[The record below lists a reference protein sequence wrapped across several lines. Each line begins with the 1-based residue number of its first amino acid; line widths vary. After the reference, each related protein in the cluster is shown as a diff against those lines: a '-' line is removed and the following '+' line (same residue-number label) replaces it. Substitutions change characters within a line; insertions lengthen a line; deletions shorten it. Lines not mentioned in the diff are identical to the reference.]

1 VVAGAS
7 SMRGR
12 IAIVRAVLARV
23 FGDPTLPIV
32 LAAYGAWGA
41 WRATR
46 SYRSLPLV
54 PAPDQWRS
62 CGARPYLTLRGNG
75 PHAAGSRI
83 FQHFPPTPLSSP
95 LPARLREGGS
105 PLRGAKPSRST
116 LPRRWRSGA
125 IVPATAVT
133 GLANVP
139 RDGNASTTAPSQGTS
154 GSEAAR
160 TNGVSVV
167 IPARDE
173 AHNLGSLL
181 GSLRVIAGD
190 PVLGFLDAV
199 VVDDA
204 STDGTGDIA
213 RQAGVPSL
221 SVVRLEESDKPD
233 GWVGKTNACQ
243 VGAAATSGDWLLFL
257 DADVTLGPLAIA
269 GALAF
274 ARERN
279 LDAFSMFLRQR
290 CETLWERLLLPYAF
304 QQFFAG
310 VDPERM
316 RDPSSDEAV
325 FNGQFILI
333 RRAVYNAIGGH
344 FSVRADVAEDVAI
357 ARVLKAQGYR
367 IDVGRGEALADVRM
381 YRSFASIRRG
391 FGKNAYAILADE
403 PVRGIQVAAA
413 STGAGMTIPLLGMA
427 VIASGRARMALALAG
442 FLSWGAQAFLMR
454 PWLRAFVVP
463 NGDAFLH
470 PLSAL
475 AFQTIGMESMVR
487 SVGRLGVTW
496 KGRRYIEVSTEE
508 DARLR
513 PRDTASTGSGAV

>member
-1 VVAGAS
+1 MVAGAS

-54 PAPDQWRS
+54 PAPDQS
-62 CGARPYLTLRGNG
+62 LRGNG
-75 PHAAGSRI
+75 PHGAGSLIWPRD
-83 FQHFPPTPLSSP
+83 FAATTPEGATSSAALSAEQS
-95 LPARLREGGS
+95 
-105 PLRGAKPSRST
+105 
-116 LPRRWRSGA
+116 SGRFA
-125 IVPATAVT
+125 GHLATVVA

-139 RDGNASTTAPSQGTS
+139 RDGNASATAPSQGTS
-154 GSEAAR
+154 GSGAAR

-181 GSLRVIAGD
+181 SSLRAIAGD

-213 RQAGVPSL
+213 RQAEVPSL

-274 ARERN
+274 ARDRN

-403 PVRGIQVAAA
+403 PVRGIQVAV

-487 SVGRLGVTW
+487 SVGQLGVTW